1 MQDSSVTIIVRVVPR
16 VKEIPCCSLPDF
28 LINQP
33 PLVSANECWHAEKDT
48 ENAAINVYSY
58 RSCNWR
64 CDLGDREWRTFPRLH
79 KSMNLAKYCKV

>member
-16 VKEIPCCSLPDF
+16 VKVDPSPWKEIPCCSLPDF

-48 ENAAINVYSY
+48 ENAAINIYIF
-58 RSCNWR
+58 RS
-64 CDLGDREWRTFPRLH
+64 
-79 KSMNLAKYCKV
+79 